1 MSRLFRTKSF
11 LTFRQLQSVFT
22 LKLLFD
28 MIRTQSKNILPVYS
42 VLQNYFIYSRVKAFE
57 ILHGATTPVT
67 SMKNRIEVI
76 SIHLIRKTFPVFQ
89 VIFTLVIKTITRKTM
104 LTSPIHNKYF
114 TWLLNNS
121 LTYNICHWVDIYNQS
136 HNILRLF
143 DVLPNFPLA
152 TSEAIGNYYTSCH
165 TSCWAP

>member
-1 MSRLFRTKSF
+1 MRLNGRASVQKLSGWLWNRFLLQLLKPQMSRLFRTKSF
-11 LTFRQLQSVFT
+11 LTFRQLQSVFF

-57 ILHGATTPVT
+57 ILHGATTPVA

-89 VIFTLVIKTITRKTM
+89 VIFTLVIKKITRKTM
-104 LTSPIHNKYF
+104 LT
-114 TWLLNNS
+114 
-121 LTYNICHWVDIYNQS
+121 
-136 HNILRLF
+136 
-143 DVLPNFPLA
+143 
-152 TSEAIGNYYTSCH
+152 
-165 TSCWAP
+165 